1 MIIYFDG
8 GKSHLMR
15 DFFCNSGVSFSTLY
29 RNEYIEIMYKLLME
43 RGLPKEIVY
52 SRPVCTAEELL
63 IVFDTKVTPDY
74 LLWLR
79 KRFPDQRIIL
89 WYWNSVSSPKNLR
102 LIPGDVEIWSYS
114 RQDCRR
120 YGLHYNTPFYFDS
133 AAKMAEEACNKESIN
148 RKRKTVPQV
157 LFAGREKGRIEKI
170 LELGRLMEQN
180 GAVCDFHFMQNGRWG
195 KKRNLEKRVPY
206 SKILDYVQ
214 KSDVLLDYYTD
225 ESAGLSLRAM
235 ESLFWR
241 KKLVTNN
248 STIKEY
254 DFYNAHN
261 VYLLGNENRTL
272 KEFFEEPLQEIPST
286 IRDQYLL
293 SNWLRRFEEKER

>member
-15 DFFCNSGVSFSTLY
+15 DFFCDSEVSFSTLY
-29 RNEYIEIMYKLLME
+29 RNECSEIMYKLLME
-43 RGLPKEIVY
+43 RGLPKKMVY
-52 SRPVCTAEELL
+52 STPVCTAEELL
-63 IVFDTKVTPDY
+63 IVFDTKVSPNY
-74 LLWLR
+74 LLWLC
-79 KRFPDQRIIL
+79 KRYPDKRIVL
-89 WYWNSVSSPKNLR
+89 WYWNPVSKPNILR
-102 LIPGDVEIWSYS
+102 LIPRAVEIWSYS
-114 RQDCRR
+114 RKDCRR
-120 YGLHYNTPFYFDS
+120 YGLLYNTPFYFDS
-133 AAKMAEEACNKESIN
+133 AAKMAEEAYYRESIN
-148 RKRKTVPQV
+148 IKRNTAPQV
-157 LFAGREKGRIEKI
+157 LFAGREKGRIKKI

-180 GAVCDFHFMQNGRWG
+180 GAVCDFHFMQNGSWG
-195 KKRNLEKRVPY
+195 KKRNLEKHVPY
-206 SKILDYVQ
+206 RKILSYVQ

-293 SNWLRRFEEKER
+293 SNWLLRFEEKER